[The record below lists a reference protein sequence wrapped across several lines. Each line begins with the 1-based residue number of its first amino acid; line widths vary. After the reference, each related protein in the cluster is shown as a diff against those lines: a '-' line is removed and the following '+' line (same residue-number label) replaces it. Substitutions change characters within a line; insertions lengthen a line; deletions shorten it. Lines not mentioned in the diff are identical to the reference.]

1 MTMPPQ
7 TRVADKII
15 AVPKTLPNHESLPIL
30 VTRYKVLRLTGLQS
44 DPATFTSTYERESK
58 FTHDTWTARF
68 LNPLS
73 RIFVAVF
80 PDIPDPRQHNSGFH
94 DSSQQQWDDVKRL
107 VDIPW
112 LGQLTLLGPVVAPN
126 RGGRP
131 PWELFKDIDFGKA
144 AEEAKAIPPGSRVVY
159 ILVGMYVLP
168 EGRGAGNGRR
178 LVEAAITA
186 VYGETTQ
193 KGVDATVVVLVAKHN
208 LTAKRLYER
217 VGFVSG
223 GGTVDIEGEENW
235 ALAMNVGN

>member
-1 MTMPPQ
+1 MAPE
-7 TRVADKII
+7 TRSADKII
-15 AVPKTLPNHESLPIL
+15 TVPKTLPNPDSLPIL

-44 DPATFTSTYERESK
+44 DPGAFTSTYDREVQFS
-58 FTHDTWTARF
+58 HETWTARL

-80 PDIPDPRQHNSGFH
+80 PDITDPQHIGFH
-94 DSSQQQWDDVKRL
+94 DSSHEWDDVRRL

-112 LGQLTLLGPVVAPN
+112 LGQLTLIGPAIAPN
-126 RGGRP
+126 RGSKASRA

-159 ILVGMYVLP
+159 TLVGMYVLP

-208 LTAKRLYER
+208 HTAKRLYDR
-217 VGFVSG
+217 VGFVAGSN
-223 GGTVDIEGEENW
+223 TVDIEGEQHW

>member
-1 MTMPPQ
+1 M
-7 TRVADKII
+7 
-15 AVPKTLPNHESLPIL
+15 
-30 VTRYKVLRLTGLQS
+30 
-44 DPATFTSTYERESK
+44 
-58 FTHDTWTARF
+58 
-68 LNPLS
+68 
-73 RIFVAVF
+73 
-80 PDIPDPRQHNSGFH
+80 
-94 DSSQQQWDDVKRL
+94 KRL